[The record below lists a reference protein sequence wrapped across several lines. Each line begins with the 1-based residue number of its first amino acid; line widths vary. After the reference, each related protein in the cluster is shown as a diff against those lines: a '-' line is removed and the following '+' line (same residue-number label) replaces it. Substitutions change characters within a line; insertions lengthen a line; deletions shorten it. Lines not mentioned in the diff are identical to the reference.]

1 MSCRTACIASVL
13 FTLNRK
19 LASQVSRRDAL
30 NAELTSLAQKSIKHS
45 GPPRGP
51 GYMTGGIRVH
61 TENCI
66 LALVPF
72 LRQQERRAGDSL
84 AACQSHGMYLA
95 NLIVRLWVR
104 RGRSSRASK
113 VGQHFACR
121 EARRISAVSGD
132 LGVSPSIVT
141 YYICDPGVASK

>member
-1 MSCRTACIASVL
+1 
-13 FTLNRK
+13 
-19 LASQVSRRDAL
+19 
-30 NAELTSLAQKSIKHS
+30 
-45 GPPRGP
+45 
-51 GYMTGGIRVH
+51 MTGGIRVH